1 MELRRGVVLLA
12 SCIPVSGV
20 SNDESARSL
29 SYEGRPGLITVS
41 EDTPMFGTMRVVRWY
56 DLAIFSVDG
65 VYASGMGETHVCL
78 DDPSVAAGKISRRA
92 LRGDYGRLMSR
103 SRFFFVIDVDCSLR
117 P

>member
-56 DLAIFSVDG
+56 DLAIFSVDA
-65 VYASGMGETHVCL
+65 VYVSGMGETHVCL
-78 DDPSVAAGKISRRA
+78 DDPSVAAGRSP
-92 LRGDYGRLMSR
+92 DGR
-103 SRFFFVIDVDCSLR
+103 
-117 P
+117 